1 MATLMFSSSNSASTG
16 FHISYEEVNDL
27 ATDYYTLAKQLGTH
41 RGYGEIKERH
51 DEIFSSFMSEESHPA
66 VTRLGTPSRI
76 SAAYI
81 GAMTAGDTAWSLGHA
96 LAEVYNQ
103 CVKAERAIEE
113 KEYNAA
119 GSLAQRPSG
128 FENESHA
135 ESFYEAAAAAEAQR
149 KKEEEEAAAAAAATA
164 AAAAAAAA
172 EQQAIDDYVREHW
185 PELWAE
191 IEEKRKRAEEDE
203 WLAGVKE
210 KDPELYE
217 AIMAERKRQEEARK
231 AAEEAEAALAAELAA
246 AGEELGSDFG
256 SSSLGSDFGDSS
268 FDMDDSGFG
277 GGGGGGGGG
286 DLGSFDDWSNDLLS
300 DTIDG
305 EELGAAG
312 EALDDIASTST
323 DAASARGT
331 GAIDDAADLASEGG
345 FFAQYGDQLASFA
358 HAYGLQAAAVIGG
371 GVALYATRG
380 QTTEAVAHVA
390 EFVTT
395 KCKPFASDVVDQV
408 KGAAKKTRVNL
419 SNTKSKIVGVTRGE
433 EAGDL
438 IG

>member
-1 MATLMFSSSNSASTG
+1 
-16 FHISYEEVNDL
+16 
-27 ATDYYTLAKQLGTH
+27 
-41 RGYGEIKERH
+41 
-51 DEIFSSFMSEESHPA
+51 
-66 VTRLGTPSRI
+66 
-76 SAAYI
+76 
-81 GAMTAGDTAWSLGHA
+81 
-96 LAEVYNQ
+96 
-103 CVKAERAIEE
+103 
-113 KEYNAA
+113 
-119 GSLAQRPSG
+119 
-128 FENESHA
+128 
-135 ESFYEAAAAAEAQR
+135 
-149 KKEEEEAAAAAAATA
+149 
-164 AAAAAAAA
+164 
-172 EQQAIDDYVREHW
+172 
-185 PELWAE
+185 
-191 IEEKRKRAEEDE
+191 
-203 WLAGVKE
+203 
-210 KDPELYE
+210 
-217 AIMAERKRQEEARK
+217 MAERKRQEEARK

-371 GVALYATRG
+371 GVALYATRE